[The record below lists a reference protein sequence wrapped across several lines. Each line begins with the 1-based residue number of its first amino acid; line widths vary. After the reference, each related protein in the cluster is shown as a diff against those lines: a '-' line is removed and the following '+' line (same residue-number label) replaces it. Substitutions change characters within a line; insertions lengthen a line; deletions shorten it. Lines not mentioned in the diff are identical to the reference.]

1 MKQVVTLEE
10 AVGFPLAHD
19 ITEIRP
25 GEFKGAAF
33 HKGHILRP
41 DDLDH
46 LRRLGKNS
54 LYIIK
59 TTPDEMHEDEAA
71 IAMADALCGPGVGW
85 REAPREGKISLT
97 ATRDGLFA
105 VDVEALLEFNLHGE
119 VMCATRHRNTLVKA
133 GDIVAATRAIP
144 LIVARK
150 TVDAAVAAA
159 MAVKTGAAGGGVLTV
174 KPLRRP
180 KVGIMITGNEVFYGL
195 IQDKFKPVISRKVM
209 ELGGEV
215 LDTVFLPDDE
225 TLIAEATGRL
235 AARGADLLIT
245 TGGMSVDP
253 DDRTRAALARAGV
266 TDIVYGT
273 PVLPGAMFMVAY
285 LGDIPVLGIPACG
298 MYAARTVLD
307 LVFPRVLAGERITR
321 RAIAELGHG
330 GLCLQCTTC
339 TYPVCPFGK

>member
-33 HKGHILRP
+33 HKGHILKQ
-41 DDLDH
+41 DDLEH
-46 LRRLGKNS
+46 LRRLGKNN

-59 TTPDEMHEDEAA
+59 TTPAEMHEDEAA
-71 IAMADALCGPGVGW
+71 EAMADALCGPGVGW
-85 REAPREGKISLT
+85 QEAPREGKISLK
-97 ATRDGLFA
+97 ATRDGLFK
-105 VDVEALLEFNLHGE
+105 VDVEALMEFNLHGE
-119 VMCATRHRNTLVKA
+119 VMCATRHTNTMVKA

-150 TVDAAVAAA
+150 TVEAAIAAA
-159 MAVKTGAAGGGVLTV
+159 GSTGVMTV
-174 KPLRRP
+174 TPLRQP

-195 IQDKFKPVISRKVM
+195 IKDKFKPIITQKVL

-225 TLIAEATGRL
+225 TMIAEATAKM
-235 AARGADLLIT
+235 AARGADVLIT

-253 DDRTRAALARAGV
+253 DDRTRHALTRAGV

-307 LVFPRVLAGERITR
+307 LVFPRILAGERITR

-330 GLCLQCTTC
+330 GLCLQCKTC